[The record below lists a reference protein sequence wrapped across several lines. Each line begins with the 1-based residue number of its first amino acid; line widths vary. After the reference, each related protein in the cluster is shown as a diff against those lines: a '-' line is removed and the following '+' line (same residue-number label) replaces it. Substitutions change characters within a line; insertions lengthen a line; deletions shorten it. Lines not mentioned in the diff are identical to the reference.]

1 MRRIPRRDAL
11 RSIAAAAGTENKPA
25 AADDEGLPLDD
36 RYARVITEEL
46 MPALASYFLPRRI
59 DEREPLLMRLAQW
72 LYRPMLG
79 FTMRHKLAVIALA
92 IAVLSADRK
101 VRAGR
106 LEKTVLLGELALDG
120 RVRPVRG
127 VLAAR

>member
-1 MRRIPRRDAL
+1 
-11 RSIAAAAGTENKPA
+11 
-25 AADDEGLPLDD
+25 
-36 RYARVITEEL
+36 V
-46 MPALASYFLPRRI
+46 
-59 DEREPLLMRLAQW
+59 
-72 LYRPMLG
+72 LYDL
-79 FTMRHKLAVIALA
+79 ALA

-127 VLAAR
+127 VLPAVGAAGEAMAPRVTVARLPSPKLLGGYG